1 MQRVVHP
8 VCVLC
13 LLAGACL
20 GQSAPTDIRDV
31 SLCLLQ
37 ESVRQG
43 EHETVRV
50 SGVFSEGLELGILDD
65 AACPKE
71 STWVEL
77 ELRSK
82 RNREKLSRLLDRSR
96 QAYVVFEG
104 EFYGPPLPDTKL
116 PENIRNAYH
125 PNWGHLGCCRTKL
138 VVHAIRDV
146 KAAPA
151 DPTDGGH

>member
-1 MQRVVHP
+1 MRSILRAVSTI
-8 VCVLC
+8 C
-13 LLAGACL
+13 LLAGACFS
-20 GQSAPTDIRDV
+20 QTVSTDITDI

-50 SGVFSEGLELGILDD
+50 SGIFGAGLEQGILDD

-104 EFYGPPLPDTKL
+104 EFYGPPLPDPKL
-116 PENIRNAYH
+116 PENIRNAHH
-125 PNWGHLGCCRTKL
+125 PNWGHLNCCTTKL
-138 VVHAIRDV
+138 VVHAIREV
-146 KAAPA
+146 KTAPA
-151 DPTDGGH
+151 NPWDNEH

>member
-1 MQRVVHP
+1 MQRVVRP
-8 VCVLC
+8 VLVLC
-13 LLAGACL
+13 LLAESCL
-20 GQSAPTDIRDV
+20 GQSASTDIRDV

-50 SGVFSEGLELGILDD
+50 SGIFSEGLELGILDD

-82 RNREKLSRLLDRSR
+82 RNREKLSRLLDHSR
-96 QAYVVFEG
+96 RAYVVFEG
-104 EFYGPPLPDTKL
+104 EFYGPPLPDPKL
-116 PENIRNAYH
+116 PESIRNAYH
-125 PNWGHLGCCRTKL
+125 PNWGHLNCCTTRL
-138 VVHAIRDV
+138 VVHAIREV

-151 DPTDGGH
+151 DLPDNAH